1 MELTN
6 NYEENVV
13 VETAES
19 ETRNSAVE
27 ETGCLIVL
35 ETEKI
40 EQLQIACYKLFLAT
54 SRVSAQILRV
64 ARLRTGRCT
73 MNRVFIGPIISKPLP
88 GPRVQMRRVSTRLAD
103 WRRRI

>member
-6 NYEENVV
+6 KYEENVV

-19 ETRNSAVE
+19 ETRNLAVE
-27 ETGCLIVL
+27 ETGWLIVL

-54 SRVSAQILRV
+54 SRVSAQIVRV
-64 ARLRTGRCT
+64 ARLRSSQYT
-73 MNRVFIGPIISKPLP
+73 MNCIVIGPVVPKPLP
-88 GPRVQMRRVSTRLAD
+88 GPRM
-103 WRRRI
+103 